1 MPVFLLNESYVF
13 PSPHLADEDGLLAI
27 GGDLSPYRLIEAYK
41 KGIFPWYND
50 PPILWWS
57 PHPRFVLFPEKLK
70 ISKSMKQVFKK
81 GEFIFK
87 TNTAF
92 QEVIHSCRIAERKED
107 GTWIS
112 DEIEEAYVNLHNM
125 GYALSAESWENE
137 EIVGGLY
144 GIKMGK
150 VFFGESMFS
159 LHTQASRYAFIKY
172 TEQLKNEGVQLIDCQ
187 AHTSYI
193 ESMGAE
199 TNKREEFRKLQ
210 HTYICGWLN
219 IRY

>member
-125 GYALSAESWENE
+125 GYALSAEAWENE

-150 VFFGESMFS
+150 VFFGESMFTRVS
-159 LHTQASRYAFIKY
+159 NASKFAFISLVQ
-172 TEQLKNEGVQLIDCQ
+172 QLQNEGIKLIDCQ
-187 AHTSYI
+187 IHTPHL
-193 ESMGAE
+193 ESLGAE
-199 TNKREEFRKLQ
+199 MISGESFQKLLNE
-210 HTYICGWLN
+210 YI
-219 IRY
+219 